1 MPGGGKPK
9 LGAEVEKMT
18 NQLGAEPLSSGYSFS
33 ETLSPAAAIWIPPQS
48 RADKPSLYLWMVRGL
63 GVMR

>member
-1 MPGGGKPK
+1 MVKPK